1 MESLLPFQSKHNTIT
16 RAGQSVLVCKSKP
29 NPIEA
34 EAEWEVEEELLKSWG
49 KVDVVDGE
57 FDVAFCTTS
66 ELDEAMVF
74 TIKIPDPEA
83 CPPLLYFIDQRP
95 RPPPPPSIL
104 NHIKGVKKKKITTNN
119 NSSSCSSS
127 FTPKKISPV
136 SKVAEDGPPGPYPSR
151 YYAVLD
157 DHLYSVGGRDPD
169 FSAST
174 ITDVYENY
182 TLSPDSPL
190 NIVSSI
196 PTTEVWML
204 DLKCPGKGWERAP
217 SMKYRRQNPQ
227 TIVVDGKLYVFG
239 GLGWLQPKDTFSG
252 WMEVYDPKLRTW
264 ETLPN
269 PPTYSKIDMDVIFA
283 HSSFKGKDQIIINGP
298 PVLEEGDSNGKGY
311 YIAYDVISL
320 SWNHMFHEAHLSWAE
335 EVQCKRAQVVS
346 TTLYWTTL
354 LTEYTDMIFIYG
366 YNAYSR
372 GWTRRKVNI
381 RSILIEGEDFLPTGP
396 GFLHLADFKFCLLL
410 FSYRRPH
417 YYLNCLIF
425 DLYGEASNTSILSV
439 QKYLLDSCLQFLDCM
454 IIETDSD
461 GPSRSTY

>member
-1 MESLLPFQSKHNTIT
+1 MESLPFQSKPNTSAAQT
-16 RAGQSVLVCKSKP
+16 VLVCKSKP

-95 RPPPPPSIL
+95 RPPPPPSSIL

-204 DLKCPGKGWERAP
+204 DLKCPGKVWERAP

-283 HSSFKGKDQIIINGP
+283 HSNFKGEDQIIINGP
-298 PVLEEGDSNGKGY
+298 PVLEEGDSNGKGH
-311 YIAYDVISL
+311 YIAYDVMSR

-354 LTEYTDMIFIYG
+354 LTEDTDMIYIYG

-454 IIETDSD
+454 II
-461 GPSRSTY
+461 STEKE

>member
-1 MESLLPFQSKHNTIT
+1 MGYSLLPCQSNPNT
-16 RAGQSVLVCKSKP
+16 RAGQSVSVCEPKL

-34 EAEWEVEEELLKSWG
+34 EAEWEVGEELLKSWG

-57 FDVAFCTTS
+57 FDIAFCTTS
-66 ELDEAMVF
+66 ESDEAMVF

-83 CPPLLYFIDQRP
+83 CPPLSYFIQSP

-119 NSSSCSSS
+119 NSSFS

-157 DHLYSVGGRDPD
+157 DRLYSVGGLDPD

-174 ITDVYENY
+174 IADVYENY
-182 TLSPDSPL
+182 TLPHDNPL
-190 NIVSSI
+190 NIVGYI
-196 PTTEVWML
+196 PTTDVWML
-204 DLKCPGKGWERAP
+204 NLKCPDKGWERGP

-239 GLGWLQPKDTFSG
+239 GDLGWLQPKDTFSG

-283 HSSFKGKDQIIINGP
+283 HSNFKGENRIIINGP
-298 PVLEEGDSNGKGY
+298 PVLGGDSNAKGH
-311 YIAYDVISL
+311 YIAYDVISR
-320 SWNHMFHEAHLSWAE
+320 SWNHAFNEAHLSWAE

-366 YNAYSR
+366 YNVYSR

-396 GFLHLADFKFCLLL
+396 GFLHLAGSKFCLLL
-410 FSYRRPH
+410 FSYHRPH

-425 DLYGEASNTSILSV
+425 DLYGEASNTTILSV

-454 IIETDSD
+454 II
-461 GPSRSTY
+461 G

>member
-1 MESLLPFQSKHNTIT
+1 MVERRGVAKNFCLE
-16 RAGQSVLVCKSKP
+16 GQAQRRKSRGLEGK
-29 NPIEA
+29 E
-34 EAEWEVEEELLKSWG
+34 EREEEE
-49 KVDVVDGE
+49 DEEREEGE
-57 FDVAFCTTS
+57 
-66 ELDEAMVF
+66 MV
-74 TIKIPDPEA
+74 
-83 CPPLLYFIDQRP
+83 
-95 RPPPPPSIL
+95 
-104 NHIKGVKKKKITTNN
+104 
-119 NSSSCSSS
+119 
-127 FTPKKISPV
+127 SPV
-136 SKVAEDGPPGPYPSR
+136 SKVAEDRPPGPYPSR

-157 DHLYSVGGRDPD
+157 DHLYSVGGPDPD

-174 ITDVYENY
+174 IPDVYENY

-252 WMEVYDPKLRTW
+252 WMEFYDPKLRTW

-298 PVLEEGDSNGKGY
+298 PVLEEGDSNGKGH

-354 LTEYTDMIFIYG
+354 LTEHTDMIFIYG

-425 DLYGEASNTSILSV
+425 DLYGEATKQTAMVRPVLHIELGSSGFLRIENTGV
-439 QKYLLDSCLQFLDCM
+439 VELDQQLEMRELEK
-454 IIETDSD
+454 I
-461 GPSRSTY
+461 GYRLV

>member
-1 MESLLPFQSKHNTIT
+1 MPFQSKPNTIT
-16 RAGQSVLVCKSKP
+16 RAGQSVSLCKSKP

-34 EAEWEVEEELLKSWG
+34 EAEWEVEVEVKDELLKSWG

-66 ELDEAMVF
+66 ELDEATVF

-83 CPPLLYFIDQRP
+83 CPPLPYFIDQRP

-119 NSSSCSSS
+119 NNSSSCRSS

-157 DHLYSVGGRDPD
+157 DHLYSVGGPDPD

-174 ITDVYENY
+174 ITDVFENY
-182 TLSPDSPL
+182 TLSRDSPL

-196 PTTEVWML
+196 PTTDVWML
-204 DLKCPGKGWERAP
+204 NLKCPGKGWERAP
-217 SMKYRRQNPQ
+217 SMKYRRENPQ

-252 WMEVYDPKLRTW
+252 WMEVYDPKLGTW

-283 HSSFKGKDQIIINGP
+283 HSNFKGKDQIIINGP
-298 PVLEEGDSNGKGY
+298 PVLEEGDSNAKGH
-311 YIAYDVISL
+311 YIAYDVISR
-320 SWNHMFHEAHLSWAE
+320 SWNPMFIESHLSWAE

-354 LTEYTDMIFIYG
+354 LSEYTDMIFIYG

-454 IIETDSD
+454 IM
-461 GPSRSTY
+461 

>member
-1 MESLLPFQSKHNTIT
+1 MEK
-16 RAGQSVLVCKSKP
+16 
-29 NPIEA
+29 
-34 EAEWEVEEELLKSWG
+34 ELLKSWG

-83 CPPLLYFIDQRP
+83 CPPLPYFIDQRP
-95 RPPPPPSIL
+95 RPPPPPPSIL

-136 SKVAEDGPPGPYPSR
+136 SKVAEDGPPGPYPSC

-157 DHLYSVGGRDPD
+157 GHLYSVGGLDPD

-182 TLSPDSPL
+182 TLSPDNPL

-196 PTTEVWML
+196 PTTDVWML
-204 DLKCPGKGWERAP
+204 NLKCPGKGWERAP

-239 GLGWLQPKDTFSG
+239 GGLGWLQPKDTFSG
-252 WMEVYDPKLRTW
+252 WMEVYDPKSRAW

-269 PPTYSKIDMDVIFA
+269 PPTYSKIGMDVIFA
-283 HSSFKGKDQIIINGP
+283 HLNFKGEKQIIINGP
-298 PVLEEGDSNGKGY
+298 PVLEEGDSNAKGY
-311 YIAYDVISL
+311 YIAYDVISR
-320 SWNHMFHEAHLSWAE
+320 SWNHMFNEAHLSWAE

-454 IIETDSD
+454 IV
-461 GPSRSTY
+461 

>member
-1 MESLLPFQSKHNTIT
+1 MGYSLLPCQSKPNT
-16 RAGQSVLVCKSKP
+16 RAGQSVLICELKL
-29 NPIEA
+29 NPLEA
-34 EAEWEVEEELLKSWG
+34 EAEWEVGEELLKSWG

-57 FDVAFCTTS
+57 FDIAFCTTS
-66 ELDEAMVF
+66 ESDEAMVF

-83 CPPLLYFIDQRP
+83 CPPLSYFIQSP

-119 NSSSCSSS
+119 NSSSSSFS
-127 FTPKKISPV
+127 FTPKNISPV
-136 SKVAEDGPPGPYPSR
+136 SKVAEDRPPGPYPSR

-157 DHLYSVGGRDPD
+157 DHLYSVGGLDPD

-174 ITDVYENY
+174 IADVYENY
-182 TLSPDSPL
+182 TLPHDNPL
-190 NIVSSI
+190 NIVGYI
-196 PTTEVWML
+196 PTTDVWML
-204 DLKCPGKGWERAP
+204 NLKCPDKGWERAP

-227 TIVVDGKLYVFG
+227 TIVVDGKLYVFGG

-283 HSSFKGKDQIIINGP
+283 HSNFKGENQIIINGP
-298 PVLEEGDSNGKGY
+298 PVLGGDSNAK
-311 YIAYDVISL
+311 
-320 SWNHMFHEAHLSWAE
+320 E

-366 YNAYSR
+366 YNVYSR

-396 GFLHLADFKFCLLL
+396 GFLHLAEILVGFL
-410 FSYRRPH
+410 FTISGLHDYWQNTQQWSIPF
-417 YYLNCLIF
+417 YI
-425 DLYGEASNTSILSV
+425 SNWGVLV
-439 QKYLLDSCLQFLDCM
+439 F
-454 IIETDSD
+454 
-461 GPSRSTY
+461 